1 MTRSIEGPSWI
12 VGSPESIE
20 RKGGR
25 RTLPRTTDAVDDAVR
40 MMHGCNR
47 SKGETAE
54 WFILDLTDWFF
65 NVPLHPKEHKH
76 FTLAFQGIYVYV
88 AHLTQAQGSANAPFV
103 CGRVAA
109 LIACL
114 MQGVF
119 GDGFYRLQ
127 LYVDD
132 PCICIA
138 GDEKQRSHIAAT
150 ILLWA
155 TLGIRLAYRKASSGT
170 DVTWIGCTLPMHK
183 QNTLNTPNAQVI
195 VRAKQDIV

>member
-25 RTLPRTTDAVDDAVR
+25 LTLPRTTDAVDDAVR

-54 WFILDLTDWFF
+54 WFILDLTDWLF

-76 FTLAFQGIYVYV
+76 FTLAFQGIYV

-114 MQGVF
+114 MQGVLATVF
-119 GDGFYRLQ
+119 TDCNYMLTTLASALLATRNKDLTLQRLSF
-127 LYVDD
+127 
-132 PCICIA
+132 C
-138 GDEKQRSHIAAT
+138 GR
-150 ILLWA
+150 LWA
-155 TLGIRLAYRKASSGT
+155 L
-170 DVTWIGCTLPMHK
+170 DLPTGRRQAERMSHG
-183 QNTLNTPNAQVI
+183 
-195 VRAKQDIV
+195 